1 MATSSAALPASS
13 DAHDSARRW
22 LGLACIALGQLM
34 LALDAT
40 IMNVALP
47 TVERALGFS
56 AALRPWV
63 ISAYLLPF
71 AALLVPAGRLADR
84 LGQRR
89 AFLIG
94 ALGFAAASAL
104 GGAAASPLTL
114 L

>member
-1 MATSSAALPASS
+1 MATVSLLRRDEPSAR
-13 DAHDSARRW
+13 DAARRW
-22 LGLACIALGQLM
+22 VGLAYIALGQLM

-56 AALRPWV
+56 AAFRPWV

-71 AALLVPAGRLADR
+71 AALLLPAGRVADR

-94 ALGFAAASAL
+94 ALGFAAA
-104 GGAAASPLTL
+104 
-114 L
+114 